1 LLQRRLTSQDT
12 RDAYLG
18 VVFGISQ
25 VNALKQTLASTA
37 TALEATEAGFNVGTR
52 TSIDV
57 LISLRETFRAQRD
70 YARSR
75 YDYLINMLKLEQATG
90 LLSLDD
96 LEAINAWLE

>member
-1 LLQRRLTSQDT
+1 
-12 RDAYLG
+12 
-18 VVFGISQ
+18 
-25 VNALKQTLASTA
+25 LKQTLASTA

-75 YDYLINMLKLEQATG
+75 YDYLINILKLEQATG

>member
-1 LLQRRLTSQDT
+1 
-12 RDAYLG
+12 

-25 VNALKQTLASTA
+25 VNALEQTLASTA

-75 YDYLINMLKLEQATG
+75 YDYLINILKLEQAAG

-96 LEAINAWLE
+96 LEAINSWLE